1 MGGDL
6 DTGRPPLT
14 PAAPSCSPARLA
26 LVTDV
31 LTMKHCYLECR
42 DHENVVPH
50 HLLELVL
57 EGLVVFTVLYV
68 LLHQQL
74 TKLRRHSLP
83 QVDEGV
89 SLGRLEGA
97 GRQQGQRWEMDSG
110 LGLGTEDRDQVL
122 VGVGGGIAWTGY
134 LGDGFPVP

>member
-1 MGGDL
+1 M
-6 DTGRPPLT
+6 
-14 PAAPSCSPARLA
+14 
-26 LVTDV
+26 
-31 LTMKHCYLECR
+31 
-42 DHENVVPH
+42 
-50 HLLELVL
+50 ELVL

-89 SLGRLEGA
+89 RLGRLAGA

-110 LGLGTEDRDQVL
+110 LGLGTEDRGQAL
-122 VGVGGGIAWTGY
+122 VEVGAGIA
-134 LGDGFPVP
+134 